1 MGKLAIISDF
11 HVDINGLE
19 GSLLDRLRGFLLEQG
34 ITHLHLAGDTANTH
48 QGTLRAV
55 AFFQEKIPTT
65 FHWGNHEMV
74 DLAGESEIEAFS
86 ASSFLNFKTQ
96 NLSEETILLG
106 VNGWYDY
113 LYSDSEDEEE
123 SLRLKNLFW
132 YDRKITRLG
141 SDPEVSERINQRL
154 EQTLRQIPKEK
165 KIILSTHFVPKK
177 EFIVAHEGEHLR
189 WNQLNAFLGSARFGG
204 VIDRFPQ
211 VTDVVFGHT
220 HRRFESKKIGPTWY
234 HCRPFGY
241 YYEWQLTR
249 DFVFDH
255 RLVEK
260 YRPTKLRGVLKRNQA
275 AFNQHKEQF
284 LLQELQRGMTIILY

>member
-1 MGKLAIISDF
+1 MGKLAIISDL

-19 GSLLDRLRGFLLEQG
+19 ESLLNRLREFLLEQG
-34 ITHLHLAGDTANTH
+34 ITHLHLGGDTANTH

-74 DLAGESEIEAFS
+74 DLVGESEIEAFS
-86 ASSFLNFKTQ
+86 DDSFLNFRTKE
-96 NLSEETILLG
+96 LSNNTLLLG

-113 LYSDSEDEEE
+113 RYSDSDDEQEIR
-123 SLRLKNLFW
+123 RLKDLFW
-132 YDRKITRLG
+132 YDRKITRFD
-141 SDPEVSERINQRL
+141 SDPAVSESINQRL
-154 EQTLRQIPKEK
+154 EKTLLQIPKEK
-165 KIILSTHFVPKK
+165 KIILSTHFVPKR
-177 EFIVAHEGEHLR
+177 EFIIQQEGEHLR
-189 WNQLNAFLGSARFGG
+189 WNQLNAFLGSESFGG

-211 VTDVVFGHT
+211 VTDVIFGHT
-220 HRRFESKKIGPTWY
+220 HRRFASKQIGPTWY

-255 RLVEK
+255 QLVEK
-260 YRPTKLRGVLKRNQA
+260 YRPTKLRSVLKKNQV
-275 AFNQHKEQF
+275 AFNQHKEYF
-284 LLQELQRGMTIILY
+284 LLQEFQRGMTIIPY